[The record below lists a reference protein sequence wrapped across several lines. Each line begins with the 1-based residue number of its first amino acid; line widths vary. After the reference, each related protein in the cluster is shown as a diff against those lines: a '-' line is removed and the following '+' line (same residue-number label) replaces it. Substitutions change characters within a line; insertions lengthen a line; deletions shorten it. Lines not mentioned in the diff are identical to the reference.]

1 MKRAQALVTA
11 LHEIT
16 FSTNHSERVLLRPQ
30 HKLTPEGPI
39 ASLATKMTPLEFPFR
54 AFEEK
59 DGPPPLR
66 PQLAAPRVTPEASGR
81 VLTFTYSAS
90 ANSPINVASRFSP
103 GSGVKWSTLRCN
115 NRMYSRRGS
124 LIQCITFESTRLPR
138 QQPRRPQKEIQ
149 KNICQ
154 KKLLTRRTL
163 C

>member
-81 VLTFTYSAS
+81 VLTLHVFRIGQLTDQRRISLLA
-90 ANSPINVASRFSP
+90 R
-103 GSGVKWSTLRCN
+103 LRCEMVN
-115 NRMYSRRGS
+115 AA
-124 LIQCITFESTRLPR
+124 L
-138 QQPRRPQKEIQ
+138 
-149 KNICQ
+149 
-154 KKLLTRRTL
+154 
-163 C
+163 